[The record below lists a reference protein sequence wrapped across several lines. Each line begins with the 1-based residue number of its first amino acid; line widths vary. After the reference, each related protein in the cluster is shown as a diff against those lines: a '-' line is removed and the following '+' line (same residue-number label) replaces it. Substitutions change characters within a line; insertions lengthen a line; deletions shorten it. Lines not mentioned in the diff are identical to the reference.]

1 MYRIRVPRRTEGSRT
16 RRGRAGMA
24 LAGGLALAALGASS
38 VATAD
43 SESGQAE
50 LAEVRAATAQFHRIA
65 AAENAGHQLG
75 WKAPFLIN
83 GCVAKPGTG
92 AMGYHWFNHEA
103 IEDIALDPMRP
114 VGLVYESLPNG
125 RLHLVAVEW
134 IVPAAAWHAAGND
147 GPPSVMGQEMGI
159 LNPALGWYILH
170 AWVWKPNPAGMFE
183 NWNPDVSC
191 P

>member
-114 VGLVYESLPNG
+114 EGLVYESLPNG
-125 RLHLVAVEW
+125 SLH
-134 IVPAAAWHAAGND
+134 
-147 GPPSVMGQEMGI
+147 
-159 LNPALGWYILH
+159 
-170 AWVWKPNPAGMFE
+170 
-183 NWNPDVSC
+183 
-191 P
+191 

>member
-1 MYRIRVPRRTEGSRT
+1 MYRIRVPRRSEGSRT

-75 WKAPFLIN
+75 WMAPCLIN
-83 GCVAKPGTG
+83 GCVAKPVTG
-92 AMGYHWFNHEA
+92 ALVYPGFNH
-103 IEDIALDPMRP
+103 
-114 VGLVYESLPNG
+114 
-125 RLHLVAVEW
+125 
-134 IVPAAAWHAAGND
+134 
-147 GPPSVMGQEMGI
+147 
-159 LNPALGWYILH
+159 
-170 AWVWKPNPAGMFE
+170 
-183 NWNPDVSC
+183 
-191 P
+191 